1 MSPVVIIPNC
11 DGSPPT
17 EAVVHDT
24 RQIFGQVITIQEQGG
39 KGLALK
45 QGLTRAAEMSFT
57 HAITMDADG
66 RHSPN
71 DLKKFLEAIDQNP
84 NAIII
89 GVRQDL
95 PRSIR
100 IARAHCDFWVWTATG
115 RWIHDTPN
123 GYRAFPLSLLSDL
136 SLRCDQ
142 FDFEIEI
149 LVKAIWAGGEIIEVP
164 VSAAGGSELIPFSDA
179 ARLGWLMTALISQRL
194 LLPSPLLG
202 QIHKKEF
209 ADLPLSQ
216 RVRRIFRDAILLNS
230 DQPRSFAAC
239 IALGVFFG
247 ILPIWGFQMLA
258 AAATAHALR
267 LSKPLVLA
275 ASNISTPITIPFIL
289 YLSLIIG
296 HLLHRGHFEGLP
308 SLHDL
313 HQPMILGEYIAG
325 SVALAIAAGIIAGL
339 LAYAAASALKAARGK
354 RAC

>member
-1 MSPVVIIPNC
+1 MSLIVIIPRRS
-11 DGSPPT
+11 GSPPT
-17 EAVVHDT
+17 EALLHEA
-24 RQIFGQVITIQEQGG
+24 RQIVADVIVIQEQRG

-45 QGLTRAAEMSFT
+45 QGLTRAAENGFT
-57 HAITMDADG
+57 HAITMDGDG
-66 RHSPN
+66 RHSPG
-71 DLKKFLEAIDQNP
+71 DLKEFIEAIAQNP

-89 GVRQDL
+89 GVRQRL
-95 PRSIR
+95 LTSIR

-115 RWIHDTPN
+115 KWIHDTPN
-123 GYRAFPLSLLSDL
+123 GFRAFPLSLLSDL

-142 FDFEIEI
+142 FDFEIEV
-149 LVKAIWAGGEIIEVP
+149 LVKSIWAGGEVVEIP
-164 VSAAGGSELIPFSDA
+164 VSPAGGSEVIPISDA
-179 ARLGWLMTALISQRL
+179 ARLGWLMTVLISQRL

-216 RVRRIFRDAILLNS
+216 RVRRIARDAILLNS

-258 AAATAHALR
+258 AAAAAHALR

-275 ASNISTPITIPFIL
+275 ASNISSPITIPFIL

-296 HLLHRGHFEGLP
+296 HLLHRGQLEGLP

-313 HQPMILGEYIAG
+313 RRPMILGEYIAG
-325 SVALAIAAGIIAGL
+325 SIVLAIAAGIIAGL
-339 LAYAAASALKAARGK
+339 LAYAAALALKASRRK